1 MTWVWIY
8 VAASAVTTAM
18 TFVASRRLGDRSQ
31 PAPVMDAAFASVLAG
46 ALWPLLL
53 LGVVELSSVA
63 AYATAENWLVKPDPL
78 DQVSEVVVTLR

>member
-1 MTWVWIY
+1 MFMTWVWIY

-31 PAPVMDAAFASVLAG
+31 PALVMDAVFVSVLAG

-63 AYATAENWLVKPDPL
+63 AYTTLVKADAE
-78 DQVSEVVVTLR
+78 DYANEVVVTLR

>member
-31 PAPVMDAAFASVLAG
+31 PALVMDAVFASVLAG

-63 AYATAENWLVKPDPL
+63 AYTTLVKADPD
-78 DQVSEVVVTLR
+78 DYANEVVVTLR

>member
-18 TFVASRRLGDRSQ
+18 TFVASRRLGDRFQ
-31 PAPVMDAAFASVLAG
+31 PALVMDAVFASVLAG

-63 AYATAENWLVKPDPL
+63 AYTTLVKADPE
-78 DQVSEVVVTLR
+78 DYANEVVVTLR

>member
-8 VAASAVTTAM
+8 VAASAVTTAL

-31 PAPVMDAAFASVLAG
+31 PPLVMDAVFVSVLAG

-63 AYATAENWLVKPDPL
+63 AYSTAENWLVKPDPDDHL
-78 DQVSEVVVTLR
+78 SEVVVTLR

>member
-31 PAPVMDAAFASVLAG
+31 PALFMDAVFASVLAG

-53 LGVVELSSVA
+53 LGMVELSSVA
-63 AYATAENWLVKPDPL
+63 AYTTLVKADPE
-78 DQVSEVVVTLR
+78 DYASEVVVTLR

>member
-1 MTWVWIY
+1 
-8 VAASAVTTAM
+8 M

-31 PAPVMDAAFASVLAG
+31 PALVMDAVFASVLAG

-63 AYATAENWLVKPDPL
+63 AYTTLVKADPE
-78 DQVSEVVVTLR
+78 DHPSEVVVTLR

>member
-8 VAASAVTTAM
+8 VAASAATTAV

-31 PAPVMDAAFASVLAG
+31 PALVTDAVFVSLLAG

-63 AYATAENWLVKPDPL
+63 AYSTLVKADPE
-78 DQVSEVVVTLR
+78 DEVVVTLR

>member
-8 VAASAVTTAM
+8 VAASAVTSAM

-31 PAPVMDAAFASVLAG
+31 PAPVMDAVFASVLAG
-46 ALWPLLL
+46 ALWPLIL

-63 AYATAENWLVKPDPL
+63 AYTTLVKTERD
-78 DQVSEVVVTLR
+78 DYAREVVVTLR

>member
-8 VAASAVTTAM
+8 LAASAVTTAV

-31 PAPVMDAAFASVLAG
+31 PPRITDTIFVSVLAG

-53 LGVVELSSVA
+53 VGVVELSSVA
-63 AYATAENWLVKPDPL
+63 AYSTAENWLVTPDP
-78 DQVSEVVVTLR
+78 DDHVREVVVTLR

>member
-31 PAPVMDAAFASVLAG
+31 PALVMDAVFASVLAG

-63 AYATAENWLVKPDPL
+63 AYTTLVKADPE
-78 DQVSEVVVTLR
+78 DYANEVVVTLR